1 MRFYRYIE
9 KNVFLKLTFSKE
21 YFYKILMNCIL
32 EQLKYSNEKPLPKA
46 WCISVEITNKIIN
59 QNEEYPKLETD
70 FNILKEEHQRLKM
83 LSNKATVEKH
93 IQENQQKIN
102 KLEQIVASHKNQ
114 LNDIMNEK
122 KTIFDKIKEN
132 KQQNFNSQKKNDLLS
147 SEIDEITKQIENI
160 DQTILSLNSR
170 IGEQNNVIESLNY
183 IIQAEQKMLKIIDQA
198 KNKCKKVHFSQDDEE
213 SSSSRSSISRWKYG
227 SSVSSTPNFKVAD
240 QRKRSKSFS
249 ASSHSISPKLETN
262 SKPLSEILEKT
273 TIVHKGC
280 ITTIAFSNNGKYY
293 ACGSEDNV
301 VCIYSFAKSLPIE
314 YYQMDKSV
322 ISLNFNS
329 TDSLLLVACFNTVQ
343 IFEYTP
349 SGFHPRPDKIII
361 EKILHTEFIS
371 NDRFVVCS
379 ENHALRLYKV
389 SKTGPKFKKSLV
401 PKITTAAS
409 WICPAFGSNEF
420 AAGYQ
425 TGTIRIWDPHSGHTI
440 YENGVH
446 QNPVLQIIFHG
457 SSFVSLSQ
465 DGLVGFVNSLS
476 RIVEKKIYLK
486 GCPIHEKTQMAIY
499 GKSILIG
506 GDDGLIYE
514 YSIHDGKFI
523 SKWPSFHSTPITAIS
538 ANKYWVVSGDREGK
552 VKVWTDFPHKSKK

>member
-1 MRFYRYIE
+1 MD
-9 KNVFLKLTFSKE
+9 
-21 YFYKILMNCIL
+21 CIF
-32 EQLKYSNEKPLPKA
+32 EQLKYNNEKPLPKA
-46 WCISVEITNKIIN
+46 WCISVEITKKIID
-59 QNEEYPKLETD
+59 QNEVYPKLETD
-70 FNILKEEHQRLKM
+70 FSILEKEHQRLKM
-83 LSNKATVEKH
+83 LSSKATIENRV
-93 IQENQQKIN
+93 QENKKEIN

-114 LNDIMNEK
+114 LNDIINEK
-122 KTIFDKIKEN
+122 KKIYNKIKEN
-132 KQQNFNSQKKNDLLS
+132 NQKDSDSQKKNDLIS

-160 DQTILSLNSR
+160 DHTILSLNSK
-170 IGEQNNVIESLNY
+170 IGEQNNAIESLNY
-183 IIQAEQKMLKIIDQA
+183 IIQAEQKMSKIIDQA
-198 KNKCKKVHFSQDDEE
+198 KNKCKKVHFYQDDEE
-213 SSSSRSSISRWKYG
+213 SSSSKSTISRWKYG

-240 QRKRSKSFS
+240 TRKRSKSFS
-249 ASSHSISPKLETN
+249 ASSNLISPKIETN
-262 SKPLSEILEKT
+262 SRSLSEILEKT

-329 TDSLLLVACFNTVQ
+329 TDSLLLVACFNMVQ

-349 SGFHPRPDKIII
+349 SGFRPRPDKIFIG
-361 EKILHTEFIS
+361 KILHTEFVS
-371 NDRFVVCS
+371 NDKFVVCS
-379 ENHALRLYKV
+379 QNNAIRLYKV

-409 WICPAFGSNEF
+409 WVCPAFGTNEF

-446 QNPVLQIIFHG
+446 QTPVLQILFH
-457 SSFVSLSQ
+457 SSTFVSLSQ
-465 DGLVGFVNSLS
+465 DGLVGFINSLS
-476 RIVEKKIYLK
+476 YVVEKKIYLK
-486 GCPIHEKTQMAIY
+486 GCPIHEKTRMAIY

-506 GDDGLIYE
+506 SDDGLVYE

-538 ANKYWVVSGDREGK
+538 ANKYWVITGDREGK
-552 VKVWTDFPHKSKK
+552 VKVWTDFPNKSKK